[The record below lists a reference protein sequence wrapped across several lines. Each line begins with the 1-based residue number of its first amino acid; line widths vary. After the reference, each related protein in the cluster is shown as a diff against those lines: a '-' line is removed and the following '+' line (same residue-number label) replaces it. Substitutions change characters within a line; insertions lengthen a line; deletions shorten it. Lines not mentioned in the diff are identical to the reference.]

1 MNSKTP
7 DKNVN
12 TSKISRDMLTLASI
26 NLNKSH
32 TAGGTLAKLMETM
45 DIACLQEPPL
55 NKKGMISGQK
65 GLNNLAFGAKPRA
78 GITWKGK
85 FNIIP
90 LPHMSDE
97 DMATGLWTK
106 PDNDKLIISSAY
118 LDQTREINID
128 IMKLEKNTQICGDE
142 GL

>member
-1 MNSKTP
+1 MNSTTI
-7 DKNVN
+7 DKNVKTN
-12 TSKISRDMLTLASI
+12 KISRDTLTLASI

-32 TAGGTLAKLMETM
+32 TAGGTLAKLMETI

-55 NKKGMISGQK
+55 NKKGLISGQK
-65 GLNNLAFGAKPRA
+65 GLNNLAFGTKPRA

-85 FNIIP
+85 YDIIP

-106 PDNDKLIISSAY
+106 PDKDKLIICSAY
-118 LDQTREINID
+118 LDQTRGN
-128 IMKLEKNTQICGDE
+128 
-142 GL
+142 